1 MGKMKVIYFERKRAK
16 AGSMEILFSTIRKFL
31 PESIVSEIFVP
42 SVESKGVLKRLYIVI
57 ESLFHQGDVN
67 HITGDI
73 HFAALLLKRERT
85 ILTIHDCV
93 SVIHSHGLKKELLKF
108 FWYTLPLKKVRFV
121 TVVSEKTK
129 SELLTLADFP
139 QERIFLIP
147 DCASDRFVPVE
158 KKEFNARKPRI
169 LQVGT
174 RSNKNLV
181 RVCEALKNIPCLL
194 DIVGEMTSEQKTALQ
209 YNGIEFE
216 NTFDISED
224 TLLEKYINADIVSF
238 VSTYEGFGM
247 PILEAQ
253 SVGRALLT
261 SALSPMTEVAGEGA
275 CLVDPFDPAD
285 IRKGFVKIIDD
296 AEYRN
301 RIIGAGIENV
311 KKYRPQKIA
320 DMYVALYNKIDSAT

>member
-1 MGKMKVIYFERKRAK
+1 MGKMKVVYFERKRAK
-16 AGSMEILFSTIRKFL
+16 AGSMEILFSTIRKYL
-31 PESIVSEIFVP
+31 PESIVFEVFVP
-42 SVESKGVLKRLYIVI
+42 SVESRGVLKRLYIVI

-93 SVIHSHGLKKELLKF
+93 SVMYSNGLKKLLLKF
-108 FWYTLPLKKVRFV
+108 FWYTLPLKKVRYV
-121 TVVSEKTK
+121 TVISEKTK
-129 SELLTLADFP
+129 AELLTLVDFP
-139 QERIFLIP
+139 QERIFVIP
-147 DCASDRFVPVE
+147 DCVSDRFAYAE
-158 KKEFNARKPRI
+158 KKEFNAGKPRI

-174 RSNKNLV
+174 RSNKNLD
-181 RVCEALKNIPCLL
+181 RVCEALKNIPCVL
-194 DIVGEMTSEQKTALQ
+194 DIVGEMTPEQKTVLQ
-209 YNGIEFE
+209 HNGIEFE
-216 NTFDISED
+216 NAFDISED
-224 TLLEKYINADIVSF
+224 ELIKKYINADIVSF

-261 SALSPMTEVAGEGA
+261 SNISPMAEVAGEGA

-285 IRKGFVKIIDD
+285 IRRGFVKIIDD

-301 RIIGAGIENV
+301 RIIGAGVKNV

-320 DMYVALYNKIDSAT
+320 GMYIELYNKILSAT